1 MSALISIPLDFAS
14 NAVWVH
20 ESIEIAKQKG
30 ATLHTGPEVCTILST
45 SRMILTSSQLE
56 LIGCHVPE

>member
-1 MSALISIPLDFAS
+1 MQFLTIAMSALISIPLDFAS

-30 ATLHTGPEVCTILST
+30 ATLHTGPE
-45 SRMILTSSQLE
+45 LE